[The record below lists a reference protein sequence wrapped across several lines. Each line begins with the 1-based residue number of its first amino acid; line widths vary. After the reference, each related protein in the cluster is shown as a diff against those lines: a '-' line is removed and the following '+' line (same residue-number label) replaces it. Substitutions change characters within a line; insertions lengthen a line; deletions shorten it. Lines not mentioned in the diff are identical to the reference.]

1 MPISGLASGKLTA
14 PLSSQQFNPTCQAH
28 CADPPSIGG
37 KMTGAGRLPLDVVAA
52 GVVVLV
58 VAVVAV
64 VVAVVDTGVGLG
76 VGEGGEG
83 GLPSAHLKRP
93 SLMR

>member
-64 VVAVVDTGVGLG
+64 VVVAAEVVVAVDGALRISQTSK
-76 VGEGGEG
+76 
-83 GLPSAHLKRP
+83 SA
-93 SLMR
+93 